1 MPKQA
6 NPPSSHP
13 SLFTGETTTR
23 PTVAL
28 APMAGITDRIFRDIC
43 RDLGADYAVSEM
55 VASQTQLRNSRKSST
70 RQAER
75 SEASPR
81 IVQLLGT
88 DPNELAEAAQWQA
101 EMGADI
107 IDFNMGCPAKKVCDV
122 AAGSALMANP
132 DKAAQLLEAI
142 VNAVE
147 LPVTLKMRT
156 GIDPEH
162 RNAVELAKMAEHI
175 GIQALT
181 LHGRTRADKFNGQ
194 AEYDTIQTVKQ
205 SVQIPVIA
213 NGDICHPNQAE
224 FVLKYT
230 LTDGIMIGRAAQ
242 GYPWI
247 FREIRHFLTTG
258 NFLER
263 PRLSEFH
270 QVMSRHFKGLEA
282 LYGSQQ
288 GFKLARKH
296 CGWYSQYL
304 PDGSQLRKQFNRLES
319 TQAQLKLIDH
329 YFGNLKN
336 DDHG

>member
-1 MPKQA
+1 MLTLLNPAPNQA
-6 NPPSSHP
+6 VQ
-13 SLFTGETTTR
+13 
-23 PTVAL
+23 PTLAL

-43 RDLGADYAVSEM
+43 RSEGADYTVSEM
-55 VASQTQLRNSRKSST
+55 VASQKQLRHSRKSAT

-75 SEASPR
+75 TEMSPR

-122 AAGSALMANP
+122 AAGSALMADP
-132 DKAAQLLEAI
+132 DKAAQLLDAL

-162 RNAVELAKMAEHI
+162 RNAVKLAQMAEDI
-175 GIQALT
+175 GIQAVT
-181 LHGRTRADKFNGQ
+181 LHGRTRADKFHGE
-194 AEYDTIQTVKQ
+194 AEYDTIKAVKQ
-205 SVQIPVIA
+205 ALQIPVIA
-213 NGDICHPNQAE
+213 NGDICHPNQAD

-230 LTDGIMIGRAAQ
+230 LSDGIMIGRAAQ

-258 NFLER
+258 DFLDK
-263 PRLSEFH
+263 PLLSEFH
-270 QVMSRHFKGLEA
+270 QVMLRHFTELET
-282 LYGSQQ
+282 LYGSQL

-304 PDGSQLRKQFNRLES
+304 PNGNQLRKQFNQLES
-319 TQAQLKLIDH
+319 TQAQLKLIDQ
-329 YFGNLKN
+329 YFETHTLY
-336 DDHG
+336 DQ